1 MRYNAMGLIGALLE
15 RFLDAL
21 DPYPNRKRN
30 NVVHGDKVESNWSA
44 KELSDAYVAAKEH
57 PEKEYWQDLLNQH
70 LDERERENAI
80 ISGMMIQDYE
90 ERHKED
96 RAEGERDK
104 EKSGEFGEQES
115 EGSETEETSGEAG
128 REQESA
134 DSSQDATQDEGGEA
148 GDMGAAGEADF
159 DQGSD
164 FDSGDFGSG
173 DFESGDSGGGDSG
186 YTGYI
191 G

>member
-1 MRYNAMGLIGALLE
+1 MKYGPIGLIKALLE
-15 RFLDAL
+15 TFLDAL
-21 DPYPNRKRN
+21 DPYPNRKKT
-30 NVVHGDKVESNWSA
+30 NVVHGDRVESGWSA
-44 KELSDAYVAAKEH
+44 KELSDAYVAAKDD
-57 PEKEYWQDLLNQH
+57 PGEKYWQDLLNQH
-70 LDERERENAI
+70 LDEKERENEI
-80 ISGMMIQDYE
+80 VSEMMINDYE
-90 ERHKED
+90 SRHNED
-96 RAEGERDK
+96 GADGE
-104 EKSGEFGEQES
+104 SN
-115 EGSETEETSGEAG
+115 EETSGEFS
-128 REQESA
+128 EQEPTEST
-134 DSSQDATQDEGGEA
+134 QDAAQDEGGEA

>member
-70 LDERERENAI
+70 LDERERENEI
-80 ISGMMIQDYE
+80 VSEMMINDYE
-90 ERHKED
+90 SRHNED
-96 RAEGERDK
+96 SVVEGESDK
-104 EKSGEFGEQES
+104 ETSEAVREENSS
-115 EGSETEETSGEAG
+115 EGT
-128 REQESA
+128 
-134 DSSQDATQDEGGEA
+134 QDAQDEGGEA

-164 FDSGDFGSG
+164 FDSGDFDADCSG
-173 DFESGDSGGGDSG
+173 NYD
-186 YTGYI
+186 GYI